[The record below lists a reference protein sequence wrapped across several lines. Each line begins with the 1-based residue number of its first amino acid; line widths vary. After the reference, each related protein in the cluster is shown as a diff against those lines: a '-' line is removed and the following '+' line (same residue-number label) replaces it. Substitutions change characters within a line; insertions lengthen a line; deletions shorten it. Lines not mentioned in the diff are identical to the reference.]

1 MTNATSLLFEN
12 LMNYSDAKSLK
23 KSLRENV
30 KPVKEEDETILTLQV
45 ELPQDLED
53 VKPEDVDV
61 TVGVMPVE
69 TEDESNVT
77 SDEVDDDEIDVKEEE
92 EDEEKDSE
100 DNESVDETE
109 KDDESDE
116 KNESLRTHRIEAYR
130 KMKESTCCKEDCED
144 EDEEDV
150 LDESNDFETAKKN
163 ILARAKS
170 KVDASVESI
179 SRLDTT
185 SLNHLIANF
194 VKDNY
199 KNIDKITISKAVL
212 ENKTLILEGT
222 ITNMEGITES
232 IKLVNKGFD
241 VKKLEGKKFVLD
253 FADGNNTFGIIS
265 ESTKKPFAF
274 IATLKEGV
282 LKFESMKYNF
292 RTRISESKLAE
303 VSGKCILKESM
314 KVVENADQVKRFNEI
329 VDKIK
334 AAKSANDLSECK
346 DEMDDVNLGD
356 TLLSAAQMV
365 WDDVNSRMVE
375 KTKNK

>member
-12 LMNYSDAKSLK
+12 LMNYNDAKSSK

-30 KPVKEEDETILTLQV
+30 KPVKEEDETILNLQV

-61 TVGVMPVE
+61 TVGVMPIE
-69 TEDESNVT
+69 NEDDTNGDDESNV
-77 SDEVDDDEIDVKEEE
+77 DEIDVKEDNEE
-92 EDEEKDSE
+92 TDSE
-100 DNESVDETE
+100 DATIADDIDAETE
-109 KDDESDE
+109 KDDEDE
-116 KNESLRTHRIEAYR
+116 KKESIRTRRIEAYR
-130 KMKESTCCKEDCED
+130 KMKESTACKEDCKEED
-144 EDEEDV
+144 EA

-163 ILARAKS
+163 ILARVQS
-170 KVDASVESI
+170 KKDISVESI

-212 ENKTLILEGT
+212 ENKKLTLEGT
-222 ITNMEGITES
+222 ITNVEGVTES
-232 IKLVNKGFD
+232 IKLVNKGFN

-253 FADGNNTFGIIS
+253 FADVNNTFGIIS
-265 ESTKKPFAF
+265 ESTRKPFAF

-303 VSGKCILKESM
+303 VSGKCILKEST

-334 AAKSANDLSECK
+334 SAKSANDLSECK
-346 DEMDDVNLGD
+346 DEMDDANLGD

-365 WDDVNSRMVE
+365 WDDVNAKMVAE
-375 KTKNK
+375 TKNK

>member
-12 LMNYSDAKSLK
+12 LMNYNDAKSSK

-30 KPVKEEDETILTLQV
+30 KPVKEEDETILNLQV

-61 TVGVMPVE
+61 TVGVMPIE
-69 TEDESNVT
+69 NEDDSKSVDKTNV
-77 SDEVDDDEIDVKEEE
+77 DEIDDKEDNEE
-92 EDEEKDSE
+92 TDSE
-100 DNESVDETE
+100 DATIADNIDTETE
-109 KDDESDE
+109 KDDEDE
-116 KNESLRTHRIEAYR
+116 KKESIRTRRMEAYR
-130 KMKESTCCKEDCED
+130 KMKESTACKEDCK
-144 EDEEDV
+144 EEDDI

-163 ILARAKS
+163 ILARVQS
-170 KVDASVESI
+170 KKDISVESI

-212 ENKTLILEGT
+212 ENKKLTLEGT
-222 ITNMEGITES
+222 ITNVEGVTES

-265 ESTKKPFAF
+265 ESTRKPFAF

-303 VSGKCILKESM
+303 VSGKCILKEST

-334 AAKSANDLSECK
+334 SAKSANDLSECK
-346 DEMDDVNLGD
+346 DEMDDANLGD

-365 WDDVNSRMVE
+365 WDDVNAKMVAE
-375 KTKNK
+375 TKK